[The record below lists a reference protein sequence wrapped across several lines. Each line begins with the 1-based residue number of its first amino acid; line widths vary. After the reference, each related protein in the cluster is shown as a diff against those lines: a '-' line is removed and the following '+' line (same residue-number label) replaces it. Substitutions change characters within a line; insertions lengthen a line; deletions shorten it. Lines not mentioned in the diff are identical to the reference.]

1 MSTTMQLRRF
11 LVVGSTTV
19 LVDFGFYTLCL
30 ALSMAIDPAK
40 ALGFVAGTFFAY
52 LANRYWTFE
61 ASAVR
66 GRLLRFLLLYLT
78 TLAINVGVNAAV
90 VAFVGT
96 SSMAL
101 GFAFV
106 VATGVS
112 ASLNFV
118 GMKFIVF
125 RA

>member
-1 MSTTMQLRRF
+1 MSTTVQLRRF
-11 LVVGSTTV
+11 LLVGSTTV
-19 LVDFGFYTLCL
+19 LVDFATYTLCL
-30 ALSMAIDPAK
+30 ALDLPIDPAK
-40 ALGFVAGTFFAY
+40 GIGFIAGTFFAY
-52 LANRYWTFE
+52 LANRFWTFE
-61 ASAVR
+61 ATAVT
-66 GRLLRFLLLYLT
+66 GRFLRFLLLYLI

-90 VAFVGT
+90 VGVVGT
-96 SSMAL
+96 STIGL

-112 ASLNFV
+112 ASLNFL